1 MALERDLYL
10 SHKLSCLP
18 GTSPKLRQRMLDF
31 GGLSRSEVG
40 GWTVFSMVRLADET
54 AVPFCKKKENPK
66 FLSPH

>member
-1 MALERDLYL
+1 
-10 SHKLSCLP
+10 
-18 GTSPKLRQRMLDF
+18 MLDF